1 MAVNAAPEH
10 GKANEAVERL
20 LAETL
25 ALPRSAVSIVRG
37 RTGRDKVVA
46 LDGIT
51 PEALDGRLEAAV
63 AGSQGAQAVP
73 RGEA

>member
-1 MAVNAAPEH
+1 VNALPEN
-10 GKANEAVERL
+10 GQANEAVIRL

-37 RTGRDKVVA
+37 LTGRDKIVL

-63 AGSQGAQAVP
+63 SRARSAS
-73 RGEA
+73 